1 MLFNIRLRFKLM
13 TTQKRDKIE
22 FNGTEYD
29 ISMGQYPL
37 ELLRKDNREVHHN
50 CFSWVDLPDIPD
62 EEKIPRPVRQ

>member
-37 ELLRKDNREVHHN
+37 ELL
-50 CFSWVDLPDIPD
+50 FFAIAPG
-62 EEKIPRPVRQ
+62 